1 MTLPAESRHTP
12 CNAEPVGISVEAI
25 RRRPPSYSVDQLFR
39 GLAELPGYWDLLV
52 VLTAHRIKVRYKQSL
67 LGPAWAVL
75 QPLAMMLVFA
85 AIVSMIARIDTGGL
99 PYTLF
104 AFAGLLPW
112 TAFSSALSTGAT
124 SMVSHA
130 ALVTRVAFPRE
141 ILPFT
146 YVAAALFDML
156 VSSSVLLLL
165 MVYYGVGL
173 TASAIWVLPILAI
186 LVALATAVSL
196 MLAAVNVRFR
206 DVSVAMPLLLQVWMF
221 ASPVIY
227 PLSAVPEQWR
237 PWYQLNP
244 MTGIIDGF
252 RRAVVEGAPPD
263 LPALGMA
270 ALVSF
275 GALPF
280 AYLWFKRVDATLA
293 DFI

>member
-1 MTLPAESRHTP
+1 VRTASPARE
-12 CNAEPVGISVEAI
+12 II
-25 RRRPPSYSVDQLFR
+25 RRPPSYSIRQLFR
-39 GLAELPGYWDLLV
+39 GLLELPGYWDLLV

-85 AIVSMIARIDTGGL
+85 AVVSMIARVDTGGV
-99 PYTLF
+99 PYALF

-112 TAFSSALSTGAT
+112 TAFASALSTGAT

-141 ILPFT
+141 ILPLT
-146 YVAAALFDML
+146 YVAAALFDM
-156 VSSSVLLLL
+156 VISSSVLIVL
-165 MVYYGVGL
+165 MAYYGVGL
-173 TASAIWVLPILAI
+173 TASAIWVIPILAV

-196 MLAAVNVRFR
+196 ALAAVNVRFR

-237 PWYQLNP
+237 PWYRLNP
-244 MTGIIDGF
+244 MSGIVDGF
-252 RRAVVEGAPPD
+252 RRAVVEGAVPD
-263 LPALGMA
+263 LAALGVAAAVSFA
-270 ALVSF
+270 ALP
-275 GALPF
+275 L